1 MRQKQFEFQHQLE
14 LAKLEAER
22 QLDEAREKTEMAQLE
37 CKLEERE
44 YSCLLSEHD
53 DDKEILH
60 GDRRPTTSEFVTK
73 RSTSPPV
80 FQHNTQASGPIDSS
94 CQAPTFG
101 NYDSYAS
108 ASFVRESAPV
118 MSEGYLASIASA
130 MERITA
136 GHGLPPLQVLK
147 FDGSP
152 EVYPLFRQ
160 RFYQLIETKA
170 LDEQT
175 KMAHLL
181 QFLEGPALHA
191 VQRYEAGPGG
201 LNKAL
206 SVLQNRFGQP
216 FKIMKARIDALTK
229 GPVIAPQDKER
240 FADTAL
246 VMYDTLALMNC
257 LTEMNAS
264 NLEKVILRLPRWLH
278 DRFREHLAKLQKQG
292 IIMPTFLDA
301 VKFFNDRAEVANHP
315 FFTQNSYESRLPRR
329 PEDGRKLHVR
339 HLSTLTTN
347 GSGAKV
353 KPDTNKAMRIIKCM
367 LCSQSHPL
375 YCCDAFKS
383 KSVEQR
389 REFVFKKN
397 ICFNCGNSRDHLAKS
412 CTSTNRCK
420 VPGCG
425 RPHHSLLHQSSL
437 SRPDHQSHLT
447 ESTSTPAIPTSS
459 LSDPSVPTASVNTS
473 VAEPLEIFLQIIPL
487 KVIGKNGRH
496 TTTYALIDSASDVTL
511 IDPSLVQQPGIEVD
525 GQRSDY
531 VTVRNAWALR
541 DLTIPLKHM
550 SAGMETTRWI
560 HLQHVPFHDVER
572 RKVSI
577 LIGTGIQEAFIPLEV
592 RRGKP
597 NEPFA
602 LRSCLGWSVLS
613 GSLGAANKH
622 LFNLNF
628 VSAEDTSLS
637 RQLEEFWRVEPC

>member
-1 MRQKQFEFQHQLE
+1 M
-14 LAKLEAER
+14 
-22 QLDEAREKTEMAQLE
+22 
-37 CKLEERE
+37 
-44 YSCLLSEHD
+44 
-53 DDKEILH
+53 
-60 GDRRPTTSEFVTK
+60 G
-73 RSTSPPV
+73 
-80 FQHNTQASGPIDSS
+80 
-94 CQAPTFG
+94 
-101 NYDSYAS
+101 
-108 ASFVRESAPV
+108 
-118 MSEGYLASIASA
+118 EGYLASIASA

-160 RFYQLIETKA
+160 RFYQLVETKA

-175 KMAHLL
+175 KMARLL
-181 QFLEGPALHA
+181 QFLGGPALHA
-191 VQRYEAGPGG
+191 VQRYEAVPGG

-216 FKIMKARIDALTK
+216 FKIMKARTDALTK

-257 LTEMNAS
+257 FTEMNAS
-264 NLEKVILRLPRWLH
+264 NLQKVILRLPRWLQ
-278 DRFREHLAKLQKQG
+278 DRFREHLVKLQKQG
-292 IIMPTFLDA
+292 IIMPTLLDV

-315 FFTQNSYESRLPRR
+315 FFTENSYETRLPRR
-329 PEDGRKLHVR
+329 PEDRSKLLVH
-339 HLSTLTTN
+339 HLTTLTTN
-347 GSGAKV
+347 VSGADV
-353 KPDTNKAMRIIKCM
+353 KPDTSKAMRTMKCM
-367 LCSQSHPL
+367 QCSQSHPL
-375 YCCDAFKS
+375 YRCDAFKS

-397 ICFNCGNSRDHLAKS
+397 ICFNCVNSRDHRAKS
-412 CTSTNRCK
+412 CTTTNR
-420 VPGCG
+420 
-425 RPHHSLLHQSSL
+425 S
-437 SRPDHQSHLT
+437 
-447 ESTSTPAIPTSS
+447 
-459 LSDPSVPTASVNTS
+459 SVNTS
-473 VAEPLEIFLQIIPL
+473 VAEPPEIFLQIIPL

-511 IDPSLVQQPGIEVD
+511 IDPSLVQQLGIE
-525 GQRSDY
+525 
-531 VTVRNAWALR
+531 VRNAWALR

-550 SAGMETTRWI
+550 SACMETTRWT

-572 RKVSI
+572 NKVSI

-602 LRSCLGWSVLS
+602 IRSCLGWSVLS

-628 VSAEDTSLS
+628 VSADDTSLS
-637 RQLEEFWRVEPC
+637 RQLEEFWRVEPCGTLKETYRTMSVEDHKALKIINNIISFNGHYQMGLLWKHEDLHLPFNRS